1 MAQNPVEIVI
11 ELIFALLVLS
21 VGFDIILEL
30 LQQSEIS
37 PVFQIFI
44 LGGLAAATLATIAS
58 AIQSLGG

>member
-11 ELIFALLVLS
+11 ELMVALLILG

-30 LQQSEIS
+30 LKQSEVS
-37 PVFQIFI
+37 PIFQIFI

-58 AIQSLGG
+58 AIQSLRG